1 MHKTHRRRNFA
12 ALIGDFA
19 LFSIGFAFYD
29 PFVLVPAFV
38 KSLTGSELMIGLL
51 AGLRVLMVSI
61 PQVWAASV
69 LNARPKKKPF
79 LVVSSIGGRLPVIVL
94 TIVTL
99 LWADRMPWLVIAF
112 LAISV
117 VFFFC
122 SEGLNGVTWP
132 ALVGKVIPDAIRG
145 RFLGLG
151 QLLSSLGALG
161 AGYVVRMILP
171 EQGQA
176 DARQWAVVFTCASV
190 GLMLSV
196 WSMAYVREEPEEHL
210 TAQVSVKRSVR
221 SIVDSL
227 RSDGRLRLL
236 VVTQLVSGTAAATF
250 PFFVV
255 RAREVLPGGD
265 QVLGLFLIAQN
276 LGGILAALIC
286 GQLIDR
292 VGSWASIR
300 LVSVAQ
306 ACALA
311 AVLVAGLATFDW
323 LYFVAFLLL
332 GFVGGSSWWS
342 FSSYL
347 LDMATDEQRPV
358 YLAASGILTSPLSL
372 SSILVGGLFEVIAPE
387 WIFALALGVGCVGLG
402 LAWAM
407 PRIRHVKEPASRA
420 ALAD

>member
-1 MHKTHRRRNFA
+1 MGEAHRRRNFA
-12 ALIGDFA
+12 ALVGDFA
-19 LFSIGFAFYD
+19 FFSIGFAFYD
-29 PFVLVPAFV
+29 PFVVVPAFV

-51 AGLRVLMVSI
+51 AGLRVLMISV

-69 LNARPKKKPF
+69 LNARPRKMPF
-79 LVVSSIGGRLPVIVL
+79 LVGSSVGGRLPVIVL
-94 TIVTL
+94 AIATL
-99 LWADRMPWLVIAF
+99 FWADRMPWLVVAF
-112 LAISV
+112 LGISV
-117 VFFFC
+117 MFFFC
-122 SEGLNGVTWP
+122 SEGLNSVTWP
-132 ALVGKVIPDAIRG
+132 ALVGKVIPDKVRG

-161 AGYVVRMILP
+161 AGHVVRMILP
-171 EQGQA
+171 AQGQS
-176 DARQWAVVFTCASV
+176 DARQWATLFICASV
-190 GLMLSV
+190 GLMMSV
-196 WSMAYVREEPEEHL
+196 WSMAYVREESEEQRTKH
-210 TAQVSVKRSVR
+210 VSVRHSVQ
-221 SIVDSL
+221 SIVASL
-227 RSDGRLRLL
+227 RSDRRLRLL

-255 RAREVLPGGD
+255 RAREVLSGGD
-265 QVLGLFLIAQN
+265 QMLGLFLIAQN
-276 LGGILAALIC
+276 LGGVLAALIC

-311 AVLVAGLATFDW
+311 AVLIAGLASLDW
-323 LYFVAFLLL
+323 LYFAGFLLL

-372 SSILVGGLFEVIAPE
+372 SFIFVGGLFETMVPE
-387 WIFALALGVGCVGLG
+387 AIFALALGVGCVGLA
-402 LAWAM
+402 LAWVM
-407 PRIRHVKEPASRA
+407 PRIEHIREPEGHVV
-420 ALAD
+420 LAD